1 MTNNNMPEY
10 ILNELPVAVYMLDSQ
25 NRLQYFNPAF
35 SKLFGAGPEAAGQY
49 IGLALAC
56 GFEANGA
63 EANDVHC
70 RHCSFSKIYR
80 QVRNSGQAV
89 FHQKIVLQQS
99 GLKNGIFL
107 VEISVFPLK
116 DKQIVVFVT
125 DKSSDM
131 PLTD

>member
-1 MTNNNMPEY
+1 MPEY

-107 VEISVFPLK
+107 LEISVFPLK

>member
-63 EANDVHC
+63 EGNGVHC

-80 QVRNSGQAV
+80 QVRKSGQAV
-89 FHQKIVLQQS
+89 HHQKVVLQQS
-99 GLKNGIFL
+99 GPKNGIFL
-107 VEISVFPLK
+107 LEISVFPLK